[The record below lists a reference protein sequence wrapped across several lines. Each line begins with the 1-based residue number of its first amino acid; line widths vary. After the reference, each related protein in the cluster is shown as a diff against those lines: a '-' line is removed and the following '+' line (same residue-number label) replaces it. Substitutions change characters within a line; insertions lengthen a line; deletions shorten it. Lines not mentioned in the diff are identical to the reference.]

1 MRRLKN
7 KQHSHKKKLR
17 GWNLLKRT
25 SVWVPLAL
33 LIFTGLPVWGVQTG
47 YLENAWEK
55 SQNAIIDLTV
65 QYGFSVQKVTLKG
78 RRYSSRQQIIRLIRL
93 DRGQSIFEVNPQKI
107 RRSLI
112 TLQWIKDAI
121 VRRKLPN
128 TIDITVIERRPV
140 AIWQHQGQRVLVDKN
155 GTTFNTDQVNRFNHL
170 IFIKGEQAPKKV
182 ASLYSLLSAEPNLAK
197 NVVQA
202 VWIGN
207 RRWTLIFRNGIRV
220 RLPEKSPNKAWK
232 TLARLNREQQLL
244 ARDVQMIDMRLPD
257 RMIIKPG
264 NFGRHTT
271 KRSGHNT

>member
-1 MRRLKN
+1 M
-7 KQHSHKKKLR
+7 
-17 GWNLLKRT
+17 
-25 SVWVPLAL
+25 
-33 LIFTGLPVWGVQTG
+33 
-47 YLENAWEK
+47 
-55 SQNAIIDLTV
+55 
-65 QYGFSVQKVTLKG
+65 
-78 RRYSSRQQIIRLIRL
+78 
-93 DRGQSIFEVNPQKI
+93 NPQKI

-170 IFIKGEQAPKKV
+170 IFIQGEQAPKKV